1 MWVCLIVMRKKIVFK
16 NKKNS
21 FLNLLSLKGLNMH
34 FMYNERFLKLFLI
47 FDIVLFKMFY
57 EN

>member
-1 MWVCLIVMRKKIVFK
+1 MIEGVGVGLFNCDE
-16 NKKNS
+16 KKNS